1 MYWDRAVK
9 MRQRGETVD
18 LTKGSV
24 VKGIIRFTVPLIF
37 GQLLQQ
43 LYNMADA
50 WVIGNFADNAAFAAV
65 SSSGSL
71 VFLIVGFFN
80 GIAMGGGVV
89 ISHYFG
95 AEDEKNVEKS
105 IHTNLLFGIIASV
118 LMTAVGLFFA
128 PQILELMQVPEEVL
142 PQSVL
147 YFKIYFA
154 GSATIIMYN
163 IFMSIMQAL
172 GDSLRPLYYL
182 AISSIVNIVLDILF
196 VAGFHWSVAGAAGA
210 TVLSQGLSA
219 VLCLLRMRR
228 NEGCTGISLRK
239 LRYYAPVMREV
250 IRQGLPSGIQNS
262 VISIGNVVVQ
272 TYVNSFGEY
281 AMSGM
286 GSHTKIQGFVFIPI
300 TAMSLTMSTFI
311 SQNLG
316 AKEYGRAKKG
326 AAFGIGSC
334 VVTAELIGVAAY
346 LFAPYFIG
354 IFAKAEEAVAYGVI
368 QERTVTLFYF
378 LLAFS
383 HSATGVLRGCGKS
396 IIPMVTMLGFWCGF
410 RVLYVT
416 VAIRFFPVFQTVSLA
431 YPITW
436 SLSSIVFIWF
446 LLKTDW
452 VHAYELSGK
461 KGAQDG

>member
-1 MYWDRAVK
+1 
-9 MRQRGETVD
+9 MRMKQDTVD

-24 VKGIIRFTVPLIF
+24 AKGIISFTIPLIL

-80 GIAMGGGVV
+80 GIAVGGGVV
-89 ISHYFG
+89 ISRFFG
-95 AEDEKNVEKS
+95 AGDEENVEKA
-105 IHTNLLFGIIASV
+105 IHTNVLFGVIASA
-118 LMTAVGLFFA
+118 LMTILGLFFA
-128 PQILELMQVPEEVL
+128 PQILKLMQVPENVL
-142 PQSVL
+142 SQSVL

-154 GSATIIMYN
+154 GSSTIVMYN
-163 IFMSIMQAL
+163 IFMSIMRAL
-172 GDSLRPLYYL
+172 GDSLHPLYYL
-182 AISSIVNIVLDILF
+182 AVSSIVNIVLDILF
-196 VAGFHWSVAGAAGA
+196 VAGFHWGVAGAAVA
-210 TVLSQGLSA
+210 TVISQGLSA
-219 VLCLLRMRR
+219 ILCLLRMRKS
-228 NEGCTGISLRK
+228 EGCMRISFRK
-239 LRYYAPVMREV
+239 LVWHSYIMRDV
-250 IRQGLPSGIQNS
+250 IRQGLPAGIQNS

-272 TYVNSFGEY
+272 TNVNSFGEY

-286 GSHTKIQGFVFIPI
+286 GSHTKIEGFVFIPI
-300 TAMSLTMSTFI
+300 MAMSLTMSTFI

-316 AKEYGRAKKG
+316 AKEYDRAKKG
-326 AAFGIGSC
+326 AVFGIGSC
-334 VVTAELIGVAAY
+334 IVIAEVIGVIAY
-346 LFAPYFIG
+346 VFAPEFIR
-354 IFAKAEEAVAYGVI
+354 IFAKAEEAIAYGVI

-396 IIPMVTMLGFWCGF
+396 VIPMVTMLGFWCGI

-416 VAIRFFPVFQTVSLA
+416 VAIRIFPVFQTVCWA

-436 SLSSIVFIWF
+436 SLSSMVFLWF

-452 VHAYELSGK
+452 VHAYEK
-461 KGAQDG
+461 

>member
-1 MYWDRAVK
+1 MK
-9 MRQRGETVD
+9 QETVD

-24 VKGIIRFTVPLIF
+24 AKGIITFTIPLIL

-71 VFLIVGFFN
+71 VFLVVGFFN
-80 GIAMGGGVV
+80 GIALGGGVV
-89 ISHYFG
+89 ISRYFG
-95 AEDEKNVEKS
+95 AGDEVNVEKA
-105 IHTNLLFGIIASV
+105 IHTNVLFGVIASV
-118 LMTAVGLFFA
+118 CMTIIGLFCA
-128 PQILELMQVPEEVL
+128 PQILKLMQVPENVL
-142 PQSVL
+142 AQSVL

-154 GSATIIMYN
+154 GSVTIVMYN
-163 IFMSIMQAL
+163 IFMSVMQAL
-172 GDSLRPLYYL
+172 GDSLHPLYYL
-182 AISSIVNIVLDILF
+182 AVSSIVNIALDILF
-196 VAGFHWSVAGAAGA
+196 VAGFHWGVAGAAVA
-210 TVLSQGLSA
+210 TVLAQGLSA
-219 VLCLLRMRR
+219 VLCLRRMRKS
-228 NEGCTGISLRK
+228 EGCMRISFRK
-239 LRYYAPVMREV
+239 LVWHSYIMRDV
-250 IRQGLPSGIQNS
+250 IRQGLPAGIQNS

-272 TYVNSFGEY
+272 TNVNSFGEY

-286 GSHTKIQGFVFIPI
+286 GSHTKIEGFVFIPI
-300 TAMSLTMSTFI
+300 MAMSLTMSTFI

-334 VVTAELIGVAAY
+334 IVVAEVIGVIAY
-346 LFAPYFIG
+346 IFAPAFIRV
-354 IFAKAEEAVAYGVI
+354 FAKAEEAIAYGVI

-396 IIPMVTMLGFWCGF
+396 IVPMVTMLGFWCGI

-416 VAIRFFPVFQTVSLA
+416 VAIRFFPVFQTVCWA

-436 SLSSIVFIWF
+436 SLSSIVFLWF
-446 LLKTDW
+446 LVKTDW
-452 VHAYELSGK
+452 VHTYEK
-461 KGAQDG
+461 K

>member
-1 MYWDRAVK
+1 
-9 MRQRGETVD
+9 MRMKQDTVD

-24 VKGIIRFTVPLIF
+24 AKGIISFTIPLIL

-80 GIAMGGGVV
+80 GIAVGGGVV
-89 ISHYFG
+89 ISRFFG
-95 AEDEKNVEKS
+95 AGDEENVEKA
-105 IHTNLLFGIIASV
+105 IHTNVLFGVIASA
-118 LMTAVGLFFA
+118 LMTILGLFFA
-128 PQILELMQVPEEVL
+128 PQILKLMRVPENVL
-142 PQSVL
+142 SQSVL

-154 GSATIIMYN
+154 GSSTIVMYN
-163 IFMSIMQAL
+163 IFMSIMRAL
-172 GDSLRPLYYL
+172 GDSVHPLYYL
-182 AISSIVNIVLDILF
+182 AVSSIVNIVLDILF
-196 VAGFHWSVAGAAGA
+196 VAGFHWGVAGAAVA
-210 TVLSQGLSA
+210 TVISQGLSA
-219 VLCLLRMRR
+219 ILCLLRMRKS
-228 NEGCTGISLRK
+228 EGCMRISFRK
-239 LRYYAPVMREV
+239 LVWHSYIMRDV
-250 IRQGLPSGIQNS
+250 IRQGLPAGIQNS

-272 TYVNSFGEY
+272 TNVNSFGEY

-286 GSHTKIQGFVFIPI
+286 GSHTKIEGFVFIPI
-300 TAMSLTMSTFI
+300 MAMSLTMSTFI

-316 AKEYGRAKKG
+316 AKEYDRAKKG
-326 AAFGIGSC
+326 AVFGIGSC
-334 VVTAELIGVAAY
+334 IVIAEVIGVIAY
-346 LFAPYFIG
+346 VFAPEFIR
-354 IFAKAEEAVAYGVI
+354 IFAKAEEAIAYGVI

-396 IIPMVTMLGFWCGF
+396 VIPMVTMLGFWCGI

-416 VAIRFFPVFQTVSLA
+416 VAIRIFPVFQTVCWA

-436 SLSSIVFIWF
+436 SLSSMVFLWF

-452 VHAYELSGK
+452 VHAYEK
-461 KGAQDG
+461 

>member
-1 MYWDRAVK
+1 
-9 MRQRGETVD
+9 MRMKQDTVD

-24 VKGIIRFTVPLIF
+24 AKGIISFTIPLIL

-80 GIAMGGGVV
+80 GIAVGGGVV
-89 ISHYFG
+89 ISRFFG
-95 AEDEKNVEKS
+95 AGDEENVEKA
-105 IHTNLLFGIIASV
+105 IHTNVLFGVIASA
-118 LMTAVGLFFA
+118 LMTILGLFFA
-128 PQILELMQVPEEVL
+128 PQILKLMQVPENVL
-142 PQSVL
+142 SQSVL

-154 GSATIIMYN
+154 GSSTIVMYN
-163 IFMSIMQAL
+163 IFMSIMRAL
-172 GDSLRPLYYL
+172 GDSLHPLYYL
-182 AISSIVNIVLDILF
+182 AVSSIVNIVLDILF
-196 VAGFHWSVAGAAGA
+196 VAGFHWGVAGAAVA
-210 TVLSQGLSA
+210 TVISQGLSA
-219 VLCLLRMRR
+219 ILCLLRMRKS
-228 NEGCTGISLRK
+228 EGCMRISFRK
-239 LRYYAPVMREV
+239 LVWHSYIMRDV
-250 IRQGLPSGIQNS
+250 IRQGLPAGIQNS

-272 TYVNSFGEY
+272 TNVNSFGEY

-286 GSHTKIQGFVFIPI
+286 GSHTKIEGFVFIPI
-300 TAMSLTMSTFI
+300 MAMSLTMSTFI

-316 AKEYGRAKKG
+316 AKEYDRAKKG
-326 AAFGIGSC
+326 AVFGIGSC
-334 VVTAELIGVAAY
+334 IVIAEVIGVIAY
-346 LFAPYFIG
+346 VFAPEFIR
-354 IFAKAEEAVAYGVI
+354 IFAKAEEAIAYGVI

-396 IIPMVTMLGFWCGF
+396 VVPMVTMLGFWCGI

-416 VAIRFFPVFQTVSLA
+416 VAIRIFPVFQTVCWA

-436 SLSSIVFIWF
+436 SLSSMVFLWF

-452 VHAYELSGK
+452 VHAYEK
-461 KGAQDG
+461 

>member
-1 MYWDRAVK
+1 
-9 MRQRGETVD
+9 MRMKQDTVD

-24 VKGIIRFTVPLIF
+24 AKGIISFTIPLIL

-80 GIAMGGGVV
+80 GIAVGGGVV
-89 ISHYFG
+89 ISRFFG
-95 AEDEKNVEKS
+95 AGDEENVEKA
-105 IHTNLLFGIIASV
+105 IHTNVLFGVIASA
-118 LMTAVGLFFA
+118 LMTILGLFFA
-128 PQILELMQVPEEVL
+128 PQILKLMQVPENVL
-142 PQSVL
+142 SQSVL

-154 GSATIIMYN
+154 GSSTIVMYN
-163 IFMSIMQAL
+163 IFMSIMRAL
-172 GDSLRPLYYL
+172 GDSLHPLYYL
-182 AISSIVNIVLDILF
+182 AVSSIVNIVLDILF
-196 VAGFHWSVAGAAGA
+196 VAGFHWGVAGAAVA
-210 TVLSQGLSA
+210 TVISQGLSA
-219 VLCLLRMRR
+219 ILCLLRMRKS
-228 NEGCTGISLRK
+228 EGCMRISFRK
-239 LRYYAPVMREV
+239 LVWHSYIMRDV
-250 IRQGLPSGIQNS
+250 IRQGLPAGIQNS

-272 TYVNSFGEY
+272 TNVNSFGEY

-286 GSHTKIQGFVFIPI
+286 GSHTKIEGFVFIPI
-300 TAMSLTMSTFI
+300 MAMSLTMSTFI

-316 AKEYGRAKKG
+316 AKEYDRAKKG
-326 AAFGIGSC
+326 AVFGIGSC
-334 VVTAELIGVAAY
+334 IVIAEVIGVIAY
-346 LFAPYFIG
+346 VFAPEFIR
-354 IFAKAEEAVAYGVI
+354 IFAKAEEAIAYGVI

-396 IIPMVTMLGFWCGF
+396 VIPMVTMLGFWCGI

-416 VAIRFFPVFQTVSLA
+416 AAIRIFPVFQTVCWA

-436 SLSSIVFIWF
+436 SLSSMVFLWF

-452 VHAYELSGK
+452 VHAYEK
-461 KGAQDG
+461 

>member
-1 MYWDRAVK
+1 MK
-9 MRQRGETVD
+9 MKQETID
-18 LTKGSV
+18 LTKGSAA
-24 VKGIIRFTVPLIF
+24 KGIIAFTIPLIL

-71 VFLIVGFFN
+71 VFLVVGFFN
-80 GIAMGGGVV
+80 GIAVGGGVV
-89 ISHYFG
+89 ISRYFG
-95 AEDEKNVEKS
+95 AGDEVNVEKA
-105 IHTNLLFGIIASV
+105 IHTNVLFGMIASV
-118 LMTAVGLFFA
+118 CMTIIGLFCA
-128 PQILELMQVPEEVL
+128 PQILKLMQVPENVL
-142 PQSVL
+142 AQSVL

-154 GSATIIMYN
+154 GSVTIVMYN
-163 IFMSIMQAL
+163 IFMSVMRAL
-172 GDSLRPLYYL
+172 GDSLHPLYYL
-182 AISSIVNIVLDILF
+182 AVSSIVNIVLDILF
-196 VAGFHWSVAGAAGA
+196 VAGFHWGVAGAAVA

-219 VLCLLRMRR
+219 VLCLRRMRKS
-228 NEGCTGISLRK
+228 EGCMRISFRK
-239 LRYYAPVMREV
+239 LVWHSYIMRDV
-250 IRQGLPSGIQNS
+250 IRQGLPAGIQNS

-272 TYVNSFGEY
+272 TNVNSFGEY

-286 GSHTKIQGFVFIPI
+286 GSHTKIEGFVFIPI
-300 TAMSLTMSTFI
+300 MAMSLTMSTFI

-334 VVTAELIGVAAY
+334 IVVAEVIGVIAY
-346 LFAPYFIG
+346 IFAPAFIRV
-354 IFAKAEEAVAYGVI
+354 FAKAEEAIAYGVI

-396 IIPMVTMLGFWCGF
+396 IVPMVTMLGFWCGI

-416 VAIRFFPVFQTVSLA
+416 VAIRFFPVFQTVCWA

-436 SLSSIVFIWF
+436 SLSSIVFLWF
-446 LLKTDW
+446 LVKTDW
-452 VHAYELSGK
+452 VHAYEK
-461 KGAQDG
+461 K

>member
-1 MYWDRAVK
+1 MK
-9 MRQRGETVD
+9 MKQETID
-18 LTKGSV
+18 LTKGSAA
-24 VKGIIRFTVPLIF
+24 KGIIAFTIPLIL

-71 VFLIVGFFN
+71 VFLVVGFFN
-80 GIAMGGGVV
+80 GIAVGGGVV
-89 ISHYFG
+89 ISRHFG
-95 AEDEKNVEKS
+95 AGDEVNVEKA
-105 IHTNLLFGIIASV
+105 IHTNVLFGMIASV
-118 LMTAVGLFFA
+118 CMTIIGLFCA
-128 PQILELMQVPEEVL
+128 PQILKLMQVPENVL
-142 PQSVL
+142 AQSVL

-154 GSATIIMYN
+154 GSVTIVMYN
-163 IFMSIMQAL
+163 IFMSVMRAL
-172 GDSLRPLYYL
+172 GDSLHPLYYL
-182 AISSIVNIVLDILF
+182 AVSSIVNIVLDILF
-196 VAGFHWSVAGAAGA
+196 VAGFHWGVAGAAVA

-219 VLCLLRMRR
+219 VLCLRRMRKS
-228 NEGCTGISLRK
+228 EGCMRISFRK
-239 LRYYAPVMREV
+239 LVWHSYIMRDV
-250 IRQGLPSGIQNS
+250 IRQGLPAGIQNS

-272 TYVNSFGEY
+272 TNVNSFGEY

-286 GSHTKIQGFVFIPI
+286 GSHTKIEGFVFIPI
-300 TAMSLTMSTFI
+300 MAMSLTMSTFI

-334 VVTAELIGVAAY
+334 IVVAEVIGVIAY
-346 LFAPYFIG
+346 IFAPAFIRV
-354 IFAKAEEAVAYGVI
+354 FAKAEEAIAYGVI

-396 IIPMVTMLGFWCGF
+396 IVPMVTMLGFWCGI

-416 VAIRFFPVFQTVSLA
+416 VAIRFFPVFQTVCWA

-436 SLSSIVFIWF
+436 SLSSIVFLWF
-446 LLKTDW
+446 LVKTDW
-452 VHAYELSGK
+452 VHAYEK
-461 KGAQDG
+461 K

>member
-1 MYWDRAVK
+1 MKQD
-9 MRQRGETVD
+9 TVD

-24 VKGIIRFTVPLIF
+24 AKGIISFTIPLIL

-80 GIAMGGGVV
+80 GIAVGGGVV
-89 ISHYFG
+89 ISRFFG
-95 AEDEKNVEKS
+95 AGDEENVEKA
-105 IHTNLLFGIIASV
+105 IHTNVLFGVIASA
-118 LMTAVGLFFA
+118 LMTILGLFFA
-128 PQILELMQVPEEVL
+128 PQILKLMQVPENVL
-142 PQSVL
+142 SQSVL

-154 GSATIIMYN
+154 GSSTIVMYN
-163 IFMSIMQAL
+163 IFMSIMRAL
-172 GDSLRPLYYL
+172 GDSLHPLYYL
-182 AISSIVNIVLDILF
+182 AVSSIVNIVLDILF
-196 VAGFHWSVAGAAGA
+196 VAGFHWGVAGAAVA
-210 TVLSQGLSA
+210 TVISQGLSA
-219 VLCLLRMRR
+219 ILCLLRMRKS
-228 NEGCTGISLRK
+228 EGCMRISFRK
-239 LRYYAPVMREV
+239 LVWHSYIMRDV
-250 IRQGLPSGIQNS
+250 IRQGLPAGIQNS

-272 TYVNSFGEY
+272 TNVNSFGEY

-286 GSHTKIQGFVFIPI
+286 GSHTKIEGFVFIPI
-300 TAMSLTMSTFI
+300 MAMSLTMSTFI

-316 AKEYGRAKKG
+316 AKEYDRAKKG
-326 AAFGIGSC
+326 AVFGIGSC
-334 VVTAELIGVAAY
+334 IVIAEVIGVIAY
-346 LFAPYFIG
+346 VFAPEFIR
-354 IFAKAEEAVAYGVI
+354 IFAKAEEAIAYGVI

-396 IIPMVTMLGFWCGF
+396 VVPMVTMLGFWCGI

-416 VAIRFFPVFQTVSLA
+416 VAIRIFPVFQTVCWA

-436 SLSSIVFIWF
+436 SLSSMVFLWF

-452 VHAYELSGK
+452 VHAYEK
-461 KGAQDG
+461 

>member
-1 MYWDRAVK
+1 MKQD
-9 MRQRGETVD
+9 TVD

-24 VKGIIRFTVPLIF
+24 AKGIISFTIPLIL

-80 GIAMGGGVV
+80 GIAVGGGVV
-89 ISHYFG
+89 ISRFFG
-95 AEDEKNVEKS
+95 AGDEENVEKA
-105 IHTNLLFGIIASV
+105 IHTNVLFGVIASA
-118 LMTAVGLFFA
+118 LMTILGLFFA
-128 PQILELMQVPEEVL
+128 PQILKLMQVPENVL
-142 PQSVL
+142 SQSVL

-154 GSATIIMYN
+154 GSSTIVMYN
-163 IFMSIMQAL
+163 IFMSIMRAL
-172 GDSLRPLYYL
+172 GDSLHPLYYL
-182 AISSIVNIVLDILF
+182 AVSSIVNIVLDILF
-196 VAGFHWSVAGAAGA
+196 VAGFHWGVAGAAVA
-210 TVLSQGLSA
+210 TVISQGLSA
-219 VLCLLRMRR
+219 ILCLLRMRKS
-228 NEGCTGISLRK
+228 EGCMRISFRK
-239 LRYYAPVMREV
+239 LVWHSYIMRDV
-250 IRQGLPSGIQNS
+250 IRQGLPAGIQNS

-272 TYVNSFGEY
+272 TNVNSFGEY

-286 GSHTKIQGFVFIPI
+286 GSHTKIEGFVFIPI
-300 TAMSLTMSTFI
+300 MAMSLTMSTFI

-316 AKEYGRAKKG
+316 AKEYDRAKKG
-326 AAFGIGSC
+326 AVFGIGSC
-334 VVTAELIGVAAY
+334 IVIAEVIGVIAY
-346 LFAPYFIG
+346 VFAPEFIR
-354 IFAKAEEAVAYGVI
+354 IFAKAEEAIAYGVI

-396 IIPMVTMLGFWCGF
+396 VIPMVTMLGFWCGI

-416 VAIRFFPVFQTVSLA
+416 VAIRIFPVFQTVCWA

-436 SLSSIVFIWF
+436 SLSSMVFLWF

-452 VHAYELSGK
+452 VHAYEK
-461 KGAQDG
+461 

>member
-1 MYWDRAVK
+1 MK
-9 MRQRGETVD
+9 MRQETVD

-24 VKGIIRFTVPLIF
+24 AKGIIGFTVPLIL

-80 GIAMGGGVV
+80 GIAVGGGVV
-89 ISHYFG
+89 ISRYFG
-95 AEDEKNVEKS
+95 AGDEENVEKS
-105 IHTNLLFGIIASV
+105 IHTNVLFGIIASV
-118 LMTAVGLFFA
+118 LMTVIGLFFA
-128 PQILELMQVPEEVL
+128 PQILMLMQVPANVL

-154 GSATIIMYN
+154 GSATIVMYN
-163 IFMSIMQAL
+163 IFMSIMRAL
-172 GDSLRPLYYL
+172 GDSLHPLYYL
-182 AISSIVNIVLDILF
+182 AVSSIVNIALDILF
-196 VAGFHWSVAGAAGA
+196 VAGFHWGVAGAAVA

-219 VLCLLRMRR
+219 LLCLLRMRKS
-228 NEGCTGISLRK
+228 EGCMRICFRK
-239 LRYYAPVMREV
+239 LVWHSYIMRDV
-250 IRQGLPSGIQNS
+250 IRQGLPAGIQNS

-272 TYVNSFGEY
+272 TNVNSFGEY

-286 GSHTKIQGFVFIPI
+286 GSHTKIEGFVFIPI
-300 TAMSLTMSTFI
+300 MSMSLTMSTFI

-334 VVTAELIGVAAY
+334 IVIAEVIGVIAY
-346 LFAPYFIG
+346 IFAPEFIG

-396 IIPMVTMLGFWCGF
+396 VVPMATMLGFWCGV

-416 VAIRFFPVFQTVSLA
+416 VAIRFFPVFQTVCWA

-436 SLSSIVFIWF
+436 SLSSIVFLWF

-452 VHAYELSGK
+452 VHAYETQVIK
-461 KGAQDG
+461 

>member
-1 MYWDRAVK
+1 MK
-9 MRQRGETVD
+9 MRQETVD

-24 VKGIIRFTVPLIF
+24 AKGIVGFTIPLIL
-37 GQLLQQ
+37 GQFLQQ

-80 GIAMGGGVV
+80 GIAVGGGVV
-89 ISHYFG
+89 ISRYFG
-95 AEDEKNVEKS
+95 AGDEENVEKS
-105 IHTNLLFGIIASV
+105 IHTNVLFGIIASV
-118 LMTAVGLFFA
+118 LMTILGLFFA
-128 PQILELMQVPEEVL
+128 PQILKLMQVPENVL
-142 PQSVL
+142 AQSVL

-154 GSATIIMYN
+154 GSATIVMYN
-163 IFMSIMQAL
+163 IFMSVMRAL
-172 GDSLRPLYYL
+172 GDSLHPLYYL
-182 AISSIVNIVLDILF
+182 AVSSIVNIVLDILF
-196 VAGFHWSVAGAAGA
+196 VAGFHWGVAGAAVA
-210 TVLSQGLSA
+210 TVISQGLSA
-219 VLCLLRMRR
+219 VLCLLRMRK
-228 NEGCTGISLRK
+228 NEGCMRISFRK
-239 LRYYAPVMREV
+239 LVWHSYIMGDV
-250 IRQGLPSGIQNS
+250 IRQGLPAGIQNS

-272 TYVNSFGEY
+272 TNVNSFGEY

-286 GSHTKIQGFVFIPI
+286 GSQTKIEGFVFIPI
-300 TAMSLTMSTFI
+300 LARSRTMSTFI

-316 AKEYGRAKKG
+316 AKEYDRAKKG

-334 VVTAELIGVAAY
+334 IIIAEVIGVIAFI
-346 LFAPYFIG
+346 FAPEFIRV
-354 IFAKAEEAVAYGVI
+354 FAKAEEAVAYGVI

-396 IIPMVTMLGFWCGF
+396 VVPMATMLGFWCGI

-416 VAIRFFPVFQTVSLA
+416 VAIRFFPVFQTVCWA

-436 SLSSIVFIWF
+436 SLSSIVFLWF

-452 VHAYELSGK
+452 VHAFEK
-461 KGAQDG
+461 

>member
-1 MYWDRAVK
+1 MK
-9 MRQRGETVD
+9 MRQETVD

-24 VKGIIRFTVPLIF
+24 AKGIVGFTIPLIL
-37 GQLLQQ
+37 GQFLQQ

-80 GIAMGGGVV
+80 GIAVGGGVV
-89 ISHYFG
+89 ISRYFG
-95 AEDEKNVEKS
+95 AGARDNVEKS
-105 IHTNLLFGIIASV
+105 IHTNVLFGIIASV
-118 LMTAVGLFFA
+118 LMTILGLFFA
-128 PQILELMQVPEEVL
+128 PQILKLMQVPENVL
-142 PQSVL
+142 AQSVL

-154 GSATIIMYN
+154 GSATIVMYN
-163 IFMSIMQAL
+163 IFMSIMRAL
-172 GDSLRPLYYL
+172 GDSLHPLYYL
-182 AISSIVNIVLDILF
+182 AVSSIVNIVLDILF
-196 VAGFHWSVAGAAGA
+196 VAGFRWGVAGAAVA
-210 TVLSQGLSA
+210 TVISQGLSA
-219 VLCLLRMRR
+219 GLCLLRMRK
-228 NEGCTGISLRK
+228 NEGCMRISLHK
-239 LRYYAPVMREV
+239 LVWHSYIMGDV
-250 IRQGLPSGIQNS
+250 IRQGLPAGIQNS

-272 TYVNSFGEY
+272 TNVNSFGEY

-286 GSHTKIQGFVFIPI
+286 GSHTKIEGFVFIPI
-300 TAMSLTMSTFI
+300 MAMSLTMSTFI

-334 VVTAELIGVAAY
+334 IVIAEVIGVIAFI
-346 LFAPYFIG
+346 FAPEFIRV
-354 IFAKAEEAVAYGVI
+354 FAKAEEAVAYGVI

-396 IIPMVTMLGFWCGF
+396 VIPMATMLGFWCGI

-416 VAIRFFPVFQTVSLA
+416 VAIRVFPVFRTVCWA

-436 SLSSIVFIWF
+436 SLSSIVFLWF

-452 VHAYELSGK
+452 VHAFEK
-461 KGAQDG
+461 